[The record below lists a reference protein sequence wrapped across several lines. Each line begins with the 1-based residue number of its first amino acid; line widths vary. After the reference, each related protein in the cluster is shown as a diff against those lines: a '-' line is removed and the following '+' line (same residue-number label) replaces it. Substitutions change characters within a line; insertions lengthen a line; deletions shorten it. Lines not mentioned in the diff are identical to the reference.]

1 MANMIKI
8 KKGLDIKLEGH
19 AAEQVV
25 AGKLS
30 DLYAICPEDY
40 HGVVPKLVIKPGDRV
55 LAGTPLMVDKNCPE
69 IQFVSPVSG
78 EVLAVNRGERR
89 KILDIQIKADS
100 EIEYA
105 DFGKKNISSMSTD
118 EVKAAMLQMGLWG
131 FVKQRPYDVIA
142 NPADSPRDIFV
153 TGFDSAPLAPN
164 MDFVVKG
171 EEANFQL
178 GLDALKKLTTG
189 KVYLG
194 VRSGSVLASMK
205 GVEIVTVEG
214 PHPASNVGVQIANI
228 APVNKGEIVW
238 TVNGFDLIL
247 IGRSLAQGKTDL
259 SRLMPVA
266 GSEVAKAVYTKAIIG
281 AQISSIAGDKVK
293 KENISLRYI
302 SGNVLTGKK
311 VPANGFLSPYAQQ
324 ITIIPEGDD
333 VHELFGWALPGFA
346 KFSVNHSFFT
356 WLIDTLAPK
365 KEYKIDA
372 RLQGGRRAIIM
383 SNEYDKVLPMDILPE
398 FLIKAVLAFDID
410 KMENLGIYEVAP
422 EDFAL
427 CEFVDTSKLEIQHI
441 IRTGLDQLRKE
452 MN

>member
-25 AGKLS
+25 AGNRS
-30 DLYAICPEDY
+30 DMYSICPDDY
-40 HGVVPKLVIKPGDRV
+40 HGIVPKLIAKPGDRV

-78 EVLAVNRGERR
+78 EVLEVNRGERR
-89 KILDIQIKADS
+89 KILDICIKADS
-100 EIEYA
+100 EIEYV
-105 DFGKKNISSMSTD
+105 DFGKKNISSMNAG
-118 EVKAAMLQMGLWG
+118 EIKASMLQMGLWA

-142 NPADSPRDIFV
+142 NPSDSPRDIFV

-164 MDFVVKG
+164 MDFVING

-178 GLDALKKLTTG
+178 GLDALKKLTSG
-189 KVYLG
+189 KVYLA
-194 VRSGSVLASMK
+194 VRPGSKLASMK
-205 GVEIVTVEG
+205 GVEILTVEG
-214 PHPASNVGVQIANI
+214 PHPASNVGVQIANVS
-228 APVNKGEIVW
+228 PVNKGEIVW
-238 TVNGFDLIL
+238 TMNGFDLIL
-247 IGRSLAQGKTDL
+247 IGRAFAQGKTDFT
-259 SRLMPVA
+259 RLLPVA

-281 AQISSIAGDKVK
+281 ARISSIVADKVK
-293 KENISLRYI
+293 KEKINLRFI

-311 VPANGFLSPYAQQ
+311 VAENGFLSPYAQQ
-324 ITIIPEGDD
+324 VTIIPEGDD
-333 VHELFGWALPGFA
+333 VHELFGWAMPGFR
-346 KFSVNHSFFT
+346 KFSVSHSFFT
-356 WLIDTLAPK
+356 WIIDAISPK
-365 KEYKIDA
+365 TEYRIDA
-372 RLQGGRRAIIM
+372 RLLGGRRAIIM
-383 SNEYDKVLPMDILPE
+383 SNEYDRVLPMDILPE

>member
-25 AGKLS
+25 AGNRS
-30 DLYAICPEDY
+30 EIYSICPDDY
-40 HGVVPKLVIKPGDRV
+40 HGIVPKLIAKPGDRV
-55 LAGTPLMVDKNCPE
+55 LAGTPLLVDKNSPE

-78 EVLAVNRGERR
+78 EVIEVNRGERR
-89 KILDIQIKADS
+89 KILDIRIKADAQ
-100 EIEYA
+100 IEYV
-105 DFGKKNISSMSTD
+105 DFGKKNISSMKAD
-118 EVKAAMLQMGLWG
+118 EIKAAMLQMGLWA

-142 NPADSPRDIFV
+142 NPADAPRDIFV

-164 MDFVVKG
+164 MEFVING

-178 GLDALKKLTTG
+178 GLDALKKLTNG

-194 VRSGSVLASMK
+194 VRSGSKLASMK
-205 GVEIVTVEG
+205 GVEILTVEG
-214 PHPASNVGVQIANI
+214 PHPAGNVGVQIANT
-228 APVNKGEIVW
+228 APVNKGEVVW
-238 TVNGFDLIL
+238 TLNGFDLIL
-247 IGRSLAQGKTDL
+247 IGRALAQGKVDFT
-259 SRLMPVA
+259 RLMPVA

-281 AQISSIAGDKVK
+281 AEISSVVADKVK
-293 KENISLRYI
+293 KGNISLRYI

-311 VPANGFLSPYAQQ
+311 VAANGFVSAYAQQ

-333 VHELFGWALPGFA
+333 VHEMFGWALPGFG
-346 KFSVNHSFFT
+346 KYSVNRSFFT
-356 WLIDTLAPK
+356 WLFGAN
-365 KEYKIDA
+365 KEYRIDA

-383 SNEYDKVLPMDILPE
+383 SNEYDRVLPMDILPE

-427 CEFVDTSKLEIQHI
+427 CEFVDTSKLELQHI

>member
-1 MANMIKI
+1 MIKI
-8 KKGLDIKLEGH
+8 KKGLDIKLDGH

-25 AGKLS
+25 AGNLS

-164 MDFVVKG
+164 MDFVIKG

-266 GSEVAKAVYTKAIIG
+266 GS
-281 AQISSIAGDKVK
+281 
-293 KENISLRYI
+293 
-302 SGNVLTGKK
+302 
-311 VPANGFLSPYAQQ
+311 
-324 ITIIPEGDD
+324 
-333 VHELFGWALPGFA
+333 
-346 KFSVNHSFFT
+346 
-356 WLIDTLAPK
+356 
-365 KEYKIDA
+365 
-372 RLQGGRRAIIM
+372 
-383 SNEYDKVLPMDILPE
+383 
-398 FLIKAVLAFDID
+398 
-410 KMENLGIYEVAP
+410 
-422 EDFAL
+422 
-427 CEFVDTSKLEIQHI
+427 
-441 IRTGLDQLRKE
+441 
-452 MN
+452 

>member
-19 AAEQVV
+19 AAEQLV
-25 AGKLS
+25 AGNRS
-30 DLYAICPEDY
+30 DVYSICPDDY
-40 HGVVPKLVIKPGDRV
+40 HGIVPKLIAKPGDRV

-89 KILDIQIKADS
+89 KILDICIKADS
-100 EIEYA
+100 EIEYV
-105 DFGKKNISSMSTD
+105 DFGKKNIASMSAD
-118 EVKAAMLQMGLWG
+118 EIKASMLQMGLWA

-142 NPADSPRDIFV
+142 NPSDSPRDIFV

-164 MDFVVKG
+164 MDFVING

-178 GLDALKKLTTG
+178 GLDALKKLTNG

-194 VRSGSVLASMK
+194 VRPGSKLASMK
-205 GVEIVTVEG
+205 GVEILTVEG
-214 PHPASNVGVQIANI
+214 PHPASNVGVQIANVS
-228 APVNKGEIVW
+228 PVNKGEVVW
-238 TVNGFDLIL
+238 TLNGFDLIL
-247 IGRSLAQGKTDL
+247 IGRALAQGKTDFTRVL
-259 SRLMPVA
+259 PVA

-281 AQISSIAGDKVK
+281 ASISSIVADKVK
-293 KENISLRYI
+293 KEKINLRYI

-311 VPANGFLSPYAQQ
+311 VAENGFLSSYAQQ
-324 ITIIPEGDD
+324 ITVIPEGDD
-333 VHELFGWALPGFA
+333 VHELFGWAMPGFG

-356 WLIDTLAPK
+356 WIVDAISPK
-365 KEYKIDA
+365 KEYRIDA

-383 SNEYDKVLPMDILPE
+383 SNEYDRVLPMDILPE